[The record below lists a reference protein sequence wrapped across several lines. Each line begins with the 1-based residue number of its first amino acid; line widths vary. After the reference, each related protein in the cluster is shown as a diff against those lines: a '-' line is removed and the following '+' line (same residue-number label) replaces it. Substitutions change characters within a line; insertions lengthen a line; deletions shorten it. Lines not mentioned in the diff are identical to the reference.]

1 MDYDLVDNEN
11 KEEEKENG
19 NEESSGMHSPKEEKR
34 IIMEL
39 MEESNSILEEG
50 KLYYAVSSR

>member
-11 KEEEKENG
+11 KEEKENG
-19 NEESSGMHSPKEEKR
+19 NEESCGMHSPKEEKR

-39 MEESNSILEEG
+39 IEESNSILEEG

>member
-1 MDYDLVDNEN
+1 MDYDIVDNEN
-11 KEEEKENG
+11 KQEKENG

>member
-11 KEEEKENG
+11 KEEKENG
-19 NEESSGMHSPKEEKR
+19 NEESCGMHSPTEEKR